1 MLFTEWN
8 LDDAIA
14 VRYEEGL
21 EDGFEKGIAEGKLEI
36 ARNLLAKGMTP
47 EFVHDITGLDLET
60 IAALC
65 PCACARQPCCKT
77 PQESASE
84 P

>member
-8 LDDAIA
+8 LEDAMA

-21 EDGFEKGIAEGKLEI
+21 EDGKEEGRIDEKLEI

-60 IAALC
+60 IAGLDNC
-65 PCACARQPCCKT
+65 R
-77 PQESASE
+77 
-84 P
+84 